1 MFELPFMFVIYSDAL
16 FGRWQLLWQE
26 CIMEKWEHRASVRR
40 NWSAKT
46 GSEALVE
53 RDGSNSS
60 RNKRHQF
67 VAAKKRYSHEVI
79 FLLLHGGG
87 WYREYCALQLEI
99 HLRGGK
105 LGIYRQQDQVYRIRS
120 VRILNSSHYFIML
133 LYQFFEKDTPRPCPS
148 RPWCSCWR
156 EGRGK
161 VDPGEH
167 EHGGHWR
174 RPAVFFQDCFPID
187 FSLIV
192 LEIVLTGSDLWL
204 TDNVML
210 TKDNS

>member
-1 MFELPFMFVIYSDAL
+1 MFELPFMLVIYSVAL

-46 GSEALVE
+46 GSETLVE

-105 LGIYRQQDQVYRIRS
+105 LGIYRQQDQVCRIRS
-120 VRILNSSHYFIML
+120 VQTLNSSPYCML
-133 LYQFFEKDTPRPCPS
+133 LYHFFEKDTPRPCPS
-148 RPWCSCWR
+148 RPCPPGPWCSC
-156 EGRGK
+156 
-161 VDPGEH
+161 
-167 EHGGHWR
+167 
-174 RPAVFFQDCFPID
+174 
-187 FSLIV
+187 
-192 LEIVLTGSDLWL
+192 
-204 TDNVML
+204 
-210 TKDNS
+210 